1 MSWMVAA
8 AVCILLSALCLSANA
23 HPWSENDDE
32 DIRYECAKS
41 LLECTDAI
49 VAAMKTKL
57 VPEEQYGFITNQLKQ
72 AVTSF
77 VDRKE
82 VVKDIN
88 TLKHV
93 AECLEPLW
101 TASSSDPIRNAWTD
115 SYFTLAQSLL
125 PFELF
130 RPVASI
136 CGPNPM
142 DTNEGLLTHLKENI
156 VNAVGEILNPGATTN
171 PVDVRHAGPASS
183 SRVGVKDTTKADA
196 TRVGISEDDEIDV
209 GFHNAREEWDADEH
223 WAPENPIEPG
233 LTTVHDR
240 ETTLARSLANQ
251 QADPLTAFVSGSEAT
266 GQLATQVQGDQLEY
280 RQTKDNAAR
289 GSDVAQAPSRGV
301 DNGRLLDETIRK
313 AQLHE
318 QRALDLDEQVKRLLL
333 DMHGTNASLQACQRD
348 LADMQSRLDRAS
360 NDSRAAVS
368 RRGNQVLGAGLLAAA
383 ATSVI
388 GYGVGYRAAPIPG
401 KDVPVS
407 GQPERRSGIVSTV
420 STAIAGGVALKAFQ
434 SVAAVKA
441 SRSSTSAVTHPVG
454 SPPDA
459 RVRPARDSSIV
470 AYVLAGVCVTLI
482 IIMVVSLVRFK
493 RRLKDLQLAS
503 MKYADCVQCH
513 HV

>member
-49 VAAMKTKL
+49 VAAMKSTL

-72 AVTSF
+72 AVTAF
-77 VDRKE
+77 VDRE
-82 VVKDIN
+82 DVVKDIN

-93 AECLEPLW
+93 AEFLEPLW
-101 TASSSDPIRNAWTD
+101 TALRNRRSSRK
-115 SYFTLAQSLL
+115 
-125 PFELF
+125 
-130 RPVASI
+130 SI
-136 CGPNPM
+136 VE
-142 DTNEGLLTHLKENI
+142 NEGLLTHLKENI

>member
-1 MSWMVAA
+1 MFVVAGGSNEAFLLIVDWCRSQSSWSRCGPPYVTGAPHGNQ
-8 AVCILLSALCLSANA
+8 LS
-23 HPWSENDDE
+23 
-32 DIRYECAKS
+32 
-41 LLECTDAI
+41 
-49 VAAMKTKL
+49 KTKGWYVVL
-57 VPEEQYGFITNQLKQ
+57 VPEVRG
-72 AVTSF
+72 S
-77 VDRKE
+77 DRS
-82 VVKDIN
+82 V
-88 TLKHV
+88 
-93 AECLEPLW
+93 
-101 TASSSDPIRNAWTD
+101 
-115 SYFTLAQSLL
+115 Q
-125 PFELF
+125 
-130 RPVASI
+130 
-136 CGPNPM
+136 
-142 DTNEGLLTHLKENI
+142 LTHLKENI

-171 PVDVRHAGPASS
+171 VRHETSTVGVPGLSANRCVLCRQPVDVRHAGPASS

-368 RRGNQVLGAGLLAAA
+368 RRGNQVGTG
-383 ATSVI
+383 
-388 GYGVGYRAAPIPG
+388 
-401 KDVPVS
+401 
-407 GQPERRSGIVSTV
+407 
-420 STAIAGGVALKAFQ
+420 
-434 SVAAVKA
+434 
-441 SRSSTSAVTHPVG
+441 
-454 SPPDA
+454 
-459 RVRPARDSSIV
+459 RVRPGCSRQHD
-470 AYVLAGVCVTLI
+470 
-482 IIMVVSLVRFK
+482 
-493 RRLKDLQLAS
+493 
-503 MKYADCVQCH
+503 
-513 HV
+513 

>member
-1 MSWMVAA
+1 MRMFRPAMSWMVAA

-142 DTNEGLLTHLKENI
+142 DTNEGLLTHLKETI

-171 PVDVRHAGPASS
+171 PVDVRQAFPASS
-183 SRVGVKDTTKADA
+183 SRGLGVKDTTKADA
-196 TRVGISEDDEIDV
+196 AREVGISEEDTVICEEESED
-209 GFHNAREEWDADEH
+209 ALEEWDADEH
-223 WAPENPIEPG
+223 RAPENPIEPG

-318 QRALDLDEQVKRLLL
+318 QRALDLGEQVKRLLL

-348 LADMQSRLDRAS
+348 LANMQSRLDRAS

-368 RRGNQVLGAGLLAAA
+368 NRGNQVGTG
-383 ATSVI
+383 
-388 GYGVGYRAAPIPG
+388 
-401 KDVPVS
+401 
-407 GQPERRSGIVSTV
+407 
-420 STAIAGGVALKAFQ
+420 
-434 SVAAVKA
+434 
-441 SRSSTSAVTHPVG
+441 
-454 SPPDA
+454 
-459 RVRPARDSSIV
+459 RVRPGCSRQHD
-470 AYVLAGVCVTLI
+470 
-482 IIMVVSLVRFK
+482 
-493 RRLKDLQLAS
+493 
-503 MKYADCVQCH
+503 
-513 HV
+513 